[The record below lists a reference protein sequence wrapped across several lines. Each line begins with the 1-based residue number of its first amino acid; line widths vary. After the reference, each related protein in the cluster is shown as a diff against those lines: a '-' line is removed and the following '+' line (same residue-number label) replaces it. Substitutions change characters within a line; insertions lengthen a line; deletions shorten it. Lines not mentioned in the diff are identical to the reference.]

1 MTLHLILFLLKRS
14 EAVCCAGSDIKQLQ
28 YNILWSALQKL
39 NKSISKGKVTLFR
52 VFWWA
57 GGIKDIDGFKF
68 LKFYNHYTSH
78 SSQFCVHT
86 PVPLCSRLFAWHD
99 FFFFFFSSSFLKR
112 SHLLQP
118 HFSQLYFHSYLLCIY
133 LCVFSFHRCYC
144 CISFI
149 SLMCFTCH
157 LNASVFIFYFLGGIF
172 M

>member
-1 MTLHLILFLLKRS
+1 MTLHLILFLLKCS

-99 FFFFFFSSSFLKR
+99 FFFSSSPPLFWNGLIYCSHTFHNYIFIPIYCASTSVCFLFTGVIVALV
-112 SHLLQP
+112 SFPWCALHVIWMP
-118 HFSQLYFHSYLLCIY
+118 
-133 LCVFSFHRCYC
+133 VFLF
-144 CISFI
+144 FI
-149 SLMCFTCH
+149 
-157 LNASVFIFYFLGGIF
+157 FLGGIF